1 MTTSMG
7 SFKCWIY
14 IKNLHKLYIWPI
26 YVFHSQLNIPVDA
39 GVSLHGRFMIRYR
52 VQFLLLATYRLPMF
66 SLKCM
71 CTSCI
76 KKKASMFS
84 IHSTRHMPSAISTV
98 PCKILVQCLFPNYG
112 NYIKKNNHLFFIQ
125 TRYAVPNMVT
135 AKTLVRWYGVE
146 WQALCPNLRSCDRD
160 SYLAFATRQSD
171 RTVSLMQLA
180 NWHLVNA
187 AVIFK

>member
-7 SFKCWIY
+7 SFKCWIF

-52 VQFLLLATYRLPMF
+52 VQFLLLPTYRLPMF

-71 CTSCI
+71 CTSCMCTS
-76 KKKASMFS
+76 SMFS

-98 PCKILVQCLFPNYG
+98 HCKILVQCLFPNYG
-112 NYIKKNNHLFFIQ
+112 NYIKKITISFLFRQDMQYQ
-125 TRYAVPNMVT
+125 TWLQQ
-135 AKTLVRWYGVE
+135 KRWYGGTG
-146 WQALCPNLRSCDRD
+146 WSDKRCALIYGPVTGIRIWHSSRGNRIGQWVSC
-160 SYLAFATRQSD
+160 S
-171 RTVSLMQLA
+171 
-180 NWHLVNA
+180 
-187 AVIFK
+187 